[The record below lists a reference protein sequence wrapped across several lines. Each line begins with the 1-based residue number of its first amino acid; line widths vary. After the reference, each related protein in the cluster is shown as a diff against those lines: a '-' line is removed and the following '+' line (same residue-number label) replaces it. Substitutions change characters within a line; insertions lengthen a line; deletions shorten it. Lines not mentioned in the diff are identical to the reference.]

1 MHGNSVDSLS
11 KLYRKIKS
19 IDSFLDDRSDM
30 STARVAWSEIRENIE
45 RGEYSVRLL
54 CFYQCPALEAQ
65 AR

>member
-30 STARVAWSEIRENIE
+30 STARVAWAEIRENVE
-45 RGEYSVRLL
+45 RGEYLL
-54 CFYQCPALEAQ
+54 QCLHTSK
-65 AR
+65 